1 MKLSLKGRK
10 FDILL
15 FSLTCVLIIF
25 TLTKSFSIASSNS
38 FRKLIEEKEVECR
51 CGNTLKG
58 FIDKYNEIPLN
69 NTENENEDKEINK
82 YLQALKDIIKDKD
95 YVKIRKYLPRIYVYL
110 IVAILDIIFI
120 IFWILFC
127 CYSCR
132 NVEKQKRIGC
142 GAKCSFIIYFILCLA
157 VIGFCVVGFLYY
169 PKVIKGLNNV
179 GCAAYKLVFQTLN
192 GYEKNEYINWI
203 GLNAI
208 INNITNITNPDYSN
222 AFDTIIKMHET
233 FIDIKDDK
241 LDDFEKKL
249 KSVEDYK
256 LPISLGIYGG
266 IALFNLFGLI
276 SIFLIFVCE
285 CKCMSCLFHLFWN
298 IEILLIIATF
308 CLSACLGTL
317 SLASKDLSEILV
329 DQKNKLDEDFIFNL
343 TEIAEPLNIC
353 LNGDGDFITFI
364 LQGNAEKFY
373 SDMREQNL
381 FKENF
386 SCSYFA
392 LDYKIIT
399 DELKD
404 TIAKKFYCMSLLLI
418 IIDVIGIIS
427 IFIGITVYNSQ
438 KEYYPPESEEMNVN
452 INNNNRMLNNRVDLS
467 TENLKRQNNEIIFN
481 KNIK

>member
-1 MKLSLKGRK
+1 MKVSLKGRK

-25 TLTKSFSIASSNS
+25 TLTKSFNITRTNS
-38 FRKLIEEKEVECR
+38 VRKLIEEKEVECR
-51 CGNTLKG
+51 CNETLKE
-58 FIDKYNEIPLN
+58 FLNKYNEIPPN
-69 NTENENEDKEINK
+69 NTEYKNEEALKNYQKI
-82 YLQALKDIIKDKD
+82 LKDIIKDND
-95 YVKIRKYLPRIYVYL
+95 YKKISKYLSRIYVYL

-157 VIGFCVVGFLYY
+157 VIGFCAVGFIYY
-169 PKVIKGLNNV
+169 PKVIKGLNNL
-179 GCAAYKLVFQTLN
+179 GCATYKMVFQTLN
-192 GYEKNEYINWI
+192 GFKDNNENIHWI
-203 GLNAI
+203 GLNEI
-208 INNITNITNPDYSN
+208 ISNITNVNNPDYSDALDAIN
-222 AFDTIIKMHET
+222 KMNET
-233 FIDIKDDK
+233 FSEIKENKLNCFDK
-241 LDDFEKKL
+241 ILGKL
-249 KSVEDYK
+249 KEHK
-256 LPISLGIYGG
+256 LPIPLGIYGG
-266 IALFNLFGLI
+266 IALFNLLGLI
-276 SIFLIFVCE
+276 SIFLVFVCE

-298 IEILLIIATF
+298 IEILLIIVTF

-317 SLASKDLSEILV
+317 SIVSKDVSKILEEH
-329 DQKNKLDEDFIFNL
+329 KNHLNEAFIFNL
-343 TEIAEPLNIC
+343 TEIEKPLNIC
-353 LNGDGDFITFI
+353 LNGDGDFISDI
-364 LQGNAEKFY
+364 LQGNADNFYNDVREKG
-373 SDMREQNL
+373 L
-381 FKENF
+381 LKENF
-386 SCSYFA
+386 SCTYFA

-404 TIAKKFYCMSLLLI
+404 TIPKKFYCMSLILI
-418 IIDVIGIIS
+418 IIDVIGIVS

-438 KEYYPPESEEMNVN
+438 KEYYPPESNEINVN